1 MIKPKHLAPGDTVA
15 VIAPSSPFEWPAFEK
30 GLEALRGL
38 GLNVIHPSLTE
49 EKNSAAK
56 QSIIPFLFGS
66 DDERLDALHA
76 AFCDKQVKGI
86 FCARGGYGSMRLLSR
101 LKPEVLTQNPKI
113 FVGYSDLTAL
123 LNCLVTNYS
132 LVCFHGPVV
141 AKDLDRIK
149 FPKTLESLA
158 ATLMHVETSW
168 QIDPKDFQSK
178 DVEILSPGEARGIL
192 VGGNLSMICATLGT
206 DFEIQTDRK
215 VLFLEEI
222 GERPYRVDRLL
233 QQLKIAKKL
242 QKVSGII
249 FGDFVNCHETN
260 GGPDPLEIVRQVVKD
275 LKVPILYGFPAG
287 HCAEKATLPLGINV
301 EIDANRGVLRFLE
314 SGVS

>member
-30 GLEALRGL
+30 GVQALKGL
-38 GLNVIHPSLTE
+38 GLEVIHPSLTE
-49 EKNSAAK
+49 EKNAAAK
-56 QSIIPFLFGS
+56 QAPLPFLFAS
-66 DDERLDALHA
+66 DDERLEALHA
-76 AFCDKQVKGI
+76 AFSDKQVKGI
-86 FCARGGYGSMRLLSR
+86 FCARGGYGSMRLLTR

-123 LNCLVTNYS
+123 LNCLVSNYS

-141 AKDLDRIK
+141 AKDLDEIR
-149 FPKTLESLA
+149 FPKTLQSLA
-158 ATLMHVETSW
+158 ATLMQVEPTR
-168 QIDPKDFQSK
+168 QINPQDFQDK
-178 DVEILSPGEARGIL
+178 AVDIINPGEARGIL

-215 VLFLEEI
+215 ILFLEEI
-222 GERPYRVDRLL
+222 NERPYRVDRLL

-249 FGDFVNCHETN
+249 FGDFVDCREAK
-260 GGPDPLEIVRQVVKD
+260 GGPDPVAIVREVVKD

-287 HCAEKATLPLGINV
+287 HCAEKVTLPLGLNV
-301 EIDANRGVLRFLE
+301 ELDANQGVLRFLE